1 MEFFIVDPHFLIC
14 PCPEQG
20 PLNPNVALDF
30 LRRVVKWAKV
40 LDTEGR
46 EIGLSNDCIESL
58 KRCRYS
64 ILNRK
69 FLNELQNV
77 CKTQDP
83 QTVVLLPKIV
93 KTLETLD
100 SFAKALSAI
109 DSSDDLCYEIKGVT
123 IAPGQFESR
132 LPQNMR
138 PTFLDMLGHLTF
150 ARAQNFFPVAAFEN
164 VRFLTVLSPK
174 EKDEWYQEKL
184 LICLYAECIYGAED
198 SPLPR
203 PIQDE
208 IDIIHDPS
216 SIAPTPA
223 RKTLRDAIYSALSRT
238 NGKVVISDDL
248 ERQLRKQTDRC
259 RNATEI
265 EKVICALAMVW
276 LPEYE
281 DRRKQRYSQD
291 QAFEQARQKF
301 RQAVS
306 HDITGESESVHN
318 NPELSNQRL
327 VSYDGEMIETFL
339 HVKISPRIYFGV
351 RPQKVDGQ
359 KIKYTIVLGHVGHLE
374 TARYSASS
382 MA

>member
-58 KRCRYS
+58 KQCRYS

-77 CKTQDP
+77 CKTQNP
-83 QTVVLLPKIV
+83 QTVALLLKIV
-93 KTLETLD
+93 NTLKTKD
-100 SFAKALSAI
+100 SFAKALSTI
-109 DSSDDLCYEIKGVT
+109 DSDDLYYEIKGVT

-132 LPQNMR
+132 LPQDMR
-138 PTFLDMLGHLTF
+138 PAFLDMLGHLTF
-150 ARAQNFFPVAAFEN
+150 ARAQHFFPIAAFED

-184 LICLYAECIYGAED
+184 LICLYAEYAFNGDED
-198 SPLPR
+198 SPLPG

-216 SIAPTPA
+216 SIPSTPA
-223 RKTLRDAIYSALSRT
+223 RKTLRDAIYSALSCT

-248 ERQLRKQTDRC
+248 ERQLRQQTDRC

-281 DRRKQRYSQD
+281 ARRKQRYSRD
-291 QAFEQARQKF
+291 QAFELARQKF
-301 RQAVS
+301 RQEVP
-306 HDITGESESVHN
+306 HDITDESESVHN
-318 NPELSNQRL
+318 SPRLSNQRL